1 MKKLFK
7 KNNKKVET
15 INTNTA
21 PEKKFLVTYD
31 VLNFSGKSEVI
42 TEEVTE
48 SELDT
53 MKNDYYIS
61 IMECYEI

>member
-1 MKKLFK
+1 MKKFFK

-15 INTNTA
+15 INNNNT
-21 PEKKFLVTYD
+21 EKKFLVTYD

>member
-1 MKKLFK
+1 MKKFFK

-15 INTNTA
+15 INNNNT
-21 PEKKFLVTYD
+21 EKKFLVTYD
-31 VLNFSGKSEVI
+31 VLSFSGKSEVI

-48 SELDT
+48 SELHT

-61 IMECYEI
+61 IIEAWEI

>member
-7 KNNKKVET
+7 RNNKKE
-15 INTNTA
+15 NTTT
-21 PEKKFLVTYD
+21 EKKFLVTYD
-31 VLNFSGKSEVI
+31 VMSFFGKSEVI

-48 SELDT
+48 RELNI

-61 IMECYEI
+61 IIECYEI

>member
-1 MKKLFK
+1 MKKFFK

-15 INTNTA
+15 VNNNNI
-21 PEKKFLVTYD
+21 EKKFLVTYD
-31 VLNFSGKSEVI
+31 VLSFSGKSEVI

-48 SELDT
+48 SELHT

>member
-1 MKKLFK
+1 MKKFFK
-7 KNNKKVET
+7 KNNKKIET
-15 INTNTA
+15 INNNNT
-21 PEKKFLVTYD
+21 EKKFLVTYD
-31 VLNFSGKSEVI
+31 VMSFSGKSEVI

-48 SELDT
+48 SELDM